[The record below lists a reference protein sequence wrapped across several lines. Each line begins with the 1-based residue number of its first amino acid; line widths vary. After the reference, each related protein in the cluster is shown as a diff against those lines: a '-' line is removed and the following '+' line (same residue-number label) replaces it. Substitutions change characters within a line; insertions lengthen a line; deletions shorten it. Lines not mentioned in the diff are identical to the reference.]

1 MKPMETIINK
11 LQREK
16 STALMERAMAHIPGG
31 VNSPVRAFRGV
42 GGSPVFMRRAAGAW
56 LYDEDG
62 NRYLDYINSWGPMI
76 LGHAYAPVMEAMA
89 SYSSGSNSFG
99 APTELEIRMA
109 ELIKSMAPGIDL
121 IRMVNS
127 GTEACMS
134 ALRLARGFTGRNKF
148 IKFSGCYHG
157 HADPFLV
164 SAGSGVATLGIQ
176 SVPGVPASVAADT
189 LTAPYNDP
197 DAVTALM
204 HTQGADIACI
214 IVEPVAGNMG
224 CVAPEPGF
232 LQTLRT
238 LCDHYGSVLIF
249 DEVMTGFRLAPG
261 GAQQLYGVT
270 ADLVTFGKI
279 IGGGLPVGAFGG
291 RKDIMEHIAPVGK
304 VYQAGTLSGNP
315 IAMAAGFTL
324 LSALKNSPE
333 IYTRLEAHSAQLAAG
348 LQRALEGRGIEHSL
362 NRVGSMMSIF
372 FGPGTIRSFEQATMA
387 DTARFGRFFHHLL
400 NHEVYLP
407 PSAFESWFIS
417 ACIGPEEIAKTI
429 EAVTLFKD

>member
-1 MKPMETIINK
+1 MKRMETEINK

-42 GGSPVFMRRAAGAW
+42 GGSPVFMQRAAGAW

-76 LGHAYAPVMEAMA
+76 LGHAWAPAVEAIADYAA
-89 SYSSGSNSFG
+89 GSTSFG
-99 APTELEIRMA
+99 TPTELEIRMA

-164 SAGSGVATLGIQ
+164 NAGSGVATLGIQ

-189 LTAPYNDP
+189 LTAPYNNRE
-197 DAVTALM
+197 AVSELM
-204 HTQGADIACI
+204 RIHGEDIACI

-224 CVAPEPGF
+224 CVPPEPGF
-232 LQTLRT
+232 LQALRT
-238 LCDHYGSVLIF
+238 VCDQYGSVLIF

-270 ADLVTFGKI
+270 ADLVTYGKI

-291 RKDIMEHIAPVGK
+291 RKDIMEHVAPVGK

-324 LSALKNSPE
+324 LSALKNVPG
-333 IYTRLEAHSAQLAAG
+333 IYTQLEAHSGQLAQG
-348 LQRALEGRGIEHSL
+348 LQRALGARGIEHTL
-362 NRVGSMMSIF
+362 NRVGSMMSVF
-372 FGPGTIRSFEQATMA
+372 FGKDTIRSFEQATTT
-387 DTARFGRFFHHLL
+387 DTARFARFFHHLL

-417 ACIGPEEIAKTI
+417 SCIGPEEIARTV
-429 EAVTLFKD
+429 EAVSLFKD